1 MQRPLRVVIADD
13 HELFRAEM
21 RHDLTAAGLDVCGE
35 AADGAG
41 AVAAVELQAP
51 DACLL
56 DVGMPGGGIEAAA
69 AIAAG
74 DHATVVVMLS
84 AFDDQETFGCA
95 LDAGVRGYLLKDFDG
110 RRIADALSRAVA
122 GERVGAPAFLRL
134 ATLRDA
140 ASAGA
145 R

>member
-1 MQRPLRVVIADD
+1 MGEPLRVVIADD
-13 HELFRAEM
+13 HELFRAEV
-21 RHDLTAAGLDVCGE
+21 RHDLTAAGLEVCGE
-35 AADGAG
+35 ADDGPG
-41 AVAAVELQAP
+41 AVEAVARQAP

-56 DVGMPGGGIEAAA
+56 DVGMPGDGIEAAA
-69 AIAAG
+69 AIARRDNAP
-74 DHATVVVMLS
+74 TVVMLS
-84 AFDDQETFGCA
+84 AVGDEETFGRA

-110 RRIADALSRAVA
+110 RRIAEALSRAVA
-122 GERVGAPAFLRL
+122 GERVGPPAFLRL